1 MWRKVKGGTVKWIR
15 ITVTR
20 LHEQNYAFS
29 ILGTRI
35 RHMKESFFQSKSG
48 KSEVYEEWAYVFG
61 FFKILNQSINPIL
74 PLIGKVR
81 PRIVHQQLLE
91 TPLAG
96 NVRAIDAILVQRLD
110 DDLNVN
116 VEHAG
121 L

>member
-1 MWRKVKGGTVKWIR
+1 
-15 ITVTR
+15 
-20 LHEQNYAFS
+20 
-29 ILGTRI
+29 
-35 RHMKESFFQSKSG
+35 MKESFFQSKNR
-48 KSEVYEEWAYVFG
+48 KKEVCEEWASVLG

-74 PLIGKVR
+74 PLIGKVC
-81 PRIVHQQLLE
+81 PRIVHQQLFE

-121 L
+121 LEAVAVALPSMVLPDDAAAQDAPDVDRALFLDAEA